1 MTNEEYKKQF
11 ERLEL
16 DDQNS
21 KGCSIT
27 LAEWLN
33 NRNVNII
40 YDFITQALDEVRRES
55 VGDFARWWN
64 GKRIDN
70 EDMQEVINKAGI
82 VYGIRTPEVEEY
94 LAKKGVKDATKEKM
108 YALEKQADVL
118 RKALDEKFKGT
129 TPKDLED
136 VLKPYNPVIQVCPV
150 CGKIDVYKGDGH
162 SCDAY
167 LARQVNQDMDSDS

>member
-40 YDFITQALDEVRRES
+40 YDFITQALDEVREEAYRGGRVFEAANCKDS
-55 VGDFARWWN
+55 I
-64 GKRIDN
+64 IDCH
-70 EDMQEVINKAGI
+70 EELYEEA
-82 VYGIRTPEVEEY
+82 EEY
-94 LAKKGVKDATKEKM
+94 LAKKQGKDTKN
-108 YALEKQADVL
+108 V
-118 RKALDEKFKGT
+118 
-129 TPKDLED
+129 
-136 VLKPYNPVIQVCPV
+136 
-150 CGKIDVYKGDGH
+150 
-162 SCDAY
+162 
-167 LARQVNQDMDSDS
+167 